1 MLEAAY
7 ALGLTS
13 CMFYRGDGIPD
24 GDAGPVHLRVTE
36 CGKGSSAWP
45 LVFPSAQRVQA
56 PGRHQG
62 HCYVVVKGG
71 YWRWSPSVHLVICK
85 CMTAAVCTPE
95 MCTSIV
101 LDLEEV
107 TL

>member
-56 PGRHQG
+56 RGDTEGTAMWWLRAG
-62 HCYVVVKGG
+62 TGG
-71 YWRWSPSVHLVICK
+71 GLPVSILSFVSV
-85 CMTAAVCTPE
+85 
-95 MCTSIV
+95 
-101 LDLEEV
+101 
-107 TL
+107 